1 MLTAVL
7 ALLLLRAPL
16 MLQSLDT
23 LDESLVLVYAQEV
36 LDGRV
41 THRDF
46 FTVHGP
52 AQFWLVAAFFKAL
65 GASLWT
71 ERVVGLLLQVLVVVG
86 MHRLTRRWGRSD
98 ATLAAPFAL
107 CASPPWE
114 WLPTLGWADSRVSS
128 GGWCFGAAHPSP
140 RGHSASRP

>member
-46 FTVHGP
+46 FTVYGP

-65 GASLWT
+65 GSQSVDGTGRRTSAPSSC
-71 ERVVGLLLQVLVVVG
+71 RGGDAPADPKVG
-86 MHRLTRRWGRSD
+86 S
-98 ATLAAPFAL
+98 
-107 CASPPWE
+107 E
-114 WLPTLGWADSRVSS
+114 
-128 GGWCFGAAHPSP
+128 
-140 RGHSASRP
+140 